1 MSREVPPEVDFD
13 PYEFRGGERCARFT
27 LRQELYDRKL
37 FVRNAGPTSLITF
50 NHQSTTDAQ
59 VRYFQHFTN
68 KWQRVCIGKSVGW
81 LIPRSVQL
89 WPRSGK
95 ISVAILRKK
104 GTFEE
109 VEISHVKRIFNDARE
124 MNPAITNS
132 MLGGRRQQTR
142 RRRSSRK
149 S

>member
-1 MSREVPPEVDFD
+1 MSRQVPPEVDFD
-13 PYEFRGGERCARFT
+13 PYEFQHGERCARFT
-27 LRQELYDRKL
+27 LRQELYDSKL
-37 FVRNAGPTSLITF
+37 FVRKTGPTFMTTY
-50 NHQSTTDAQ
+50 NHQITTD
-59 VRYFQHFTN
+59 V
-68 KWQRVCIGKSVGW
+68 WQRVCIGKSVGW
-81 LIPRSVQL
+81 LVPRSVKL

-132 MLGGRRQQTR
+132 MLGGRRKQTR
-142 RRRSSRK
+142 RRRTIRK
-149 S
+149 I